1 MNQRIKTL
9 TEELRQQQM
18 ITSQARMKLSSL
30 RKSVQRDSQTSLFH
44 GVQIALELGADPRL
58 SQARKLEQQIH
69 QAELGLDALRSELQ
83 REYHRLQ
90 TANVIPLFTAE
101 VQ

>member
-1 MNQRIKTL
+1 MNQRIKSL
-9 TEELRQQQM
+9 QEELRQQQM
-18 ITSQARMKLSSL
+18 ITSQARMKLTSL
-30 RKSVQRDSQTSLFH
+30 RKSVQRDAQTSLFH

-69 QAELGLDALRSELQ
+69 QAELALDALRSELQ
-83 REYHRLQ
+83 REYHRIQ
-90 TANVIPLFTAE
+90 TANIQPIWE